1 MIIFGTS
8 RYSIGESQRCD
19 ILYLRGHCQ
28 AKQIIASEGYA
39 GLFGR
44 ELSSADESIPSS

>member
-1 MIIFGTS
+1 M
-8 RYSIGESQRCD
+8 
-19 ILYLRGHCQ
+19 YLRVHCQ

-44 ELSSADESIPSS
+44 EPSSADCFITVEGSRFEGA